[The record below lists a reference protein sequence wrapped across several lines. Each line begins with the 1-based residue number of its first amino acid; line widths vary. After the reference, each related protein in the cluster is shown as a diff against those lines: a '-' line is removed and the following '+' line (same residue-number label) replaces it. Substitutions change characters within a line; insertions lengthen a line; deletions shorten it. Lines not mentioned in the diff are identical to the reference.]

1 MHMFRRNRSFGGLPT
16 VARTAYDA
24 PQMRRHGRAGSV
36 SIRKGTLMK
45 KAAAVMVGA
54 IAFMTMLAGTAFAG
68 ETETPEP
75 TTVVEGAGG
84 GTAFTGGDASTAAIV
99 AVALVAVGL
108 VALFVARRRT
118 ATTS

>member
-1 MHMFRRNRSFGGLPT
+1 
-16 VARTAYDA
+16 
-24 PQMRRHGRAGSV
+24 
-36 SIRKGTLMK
+36 MK
-45 KAAAVMVGA
+45 RAAAVLVGA
-54 IAFMTMLAGTAFAG
+54 IALMTTLAGTAFAYS
-68 ETETPEP
+68 ETPEP
-75 TTVVEGAGG
+75 TTVVEGSGG

>member
-1 MHMFRRNRSFGGLPT
+1 
-16 VARTAYDA
+16 
-24 PQMRRHGRAGSV
+24 
-36 SIRKGTLMK
+36 MK
-45 KAAAVMVGA
+45 KAAAVLFGA
-54 IAFMTMLAGTAFAG
+54 MAFVAMLAGTAFAG
-68 ETETPEP
+68 YTESPEP
-75 TTVVEGAGG
+75 TTVVEGSGGGAGAG

>member
-1 MHMFRRNRSFGGLPT
+1 
-16 VARTAYDA
+16 
-24 PQMRRHGRAGSV
+24 
-36 SIRKGTLMK
+36 MK
-45 KAAAVMVGA
+45 KAAAVLIGA
-54 IAFMTMLAGTAFAG
+54 MAFMTMLAGTAFAG
-68 ETETPEP
+68 YTDSPEP
-75 TTVVEGAGG
+75 TTVVEGSGGGAG

>member
-1 MHMFRRNRSFGGLPT
+1 
-16 VARTAYDA
+16 
-24 PQMRRHGRAGSV
+24 
-36 SIRKGTLMK
+36 MK
-45 KAAAVMVGA
+45 KAAAVLVGA

-68 ETETPEP
+68 YTDSPEP
-75 TTVVEGAGG
+75 TTVVEGSGG

>member
-1 MHMFRRNRSFGGLPT
+1 
-16 VARTAYDA
+16 
-24 PQMRRHGRAGSV
+24 
-36 SIRKGTLMK
+36 MK
-45 KAAAVMVGA
+45 KAAAVLVGA
-54 IAFMTMLAGTAFAG
+54 IAFMTMLVGTAFAG
-68 ETETPEP
+68 YTNPPEP
-75 TTVVEGAGG
+75 TTVVEGSGG

>member
-1 MHMFRRNRSFGGLPT
+1 
-16 VARTAYDA
+16 
-24 PQMRRHGRAGSV
+24 
-36 SIRKGTLMK
+36 MK
-45 KAAAVMVGA
+45 KAAAVLVSA

-68 ETETPEP
+68 ETEPPEP
-75 TTVVEGAGG
+75 TTVVEGSGG

-118 ATTS
+118 ATSS

>member
-1 MHMFRRNRSFGGLPT
+1 
-16 VARTAYDA
+16 
-24 PQMRRHGRAGSV
+24 
-36 SIRKGTLMK
+36 MK
-45 KAAAVMVGA
+45 KAAAVLVSA

-68 ETETPEP
+68 ETEPPEA
-75 TTVVEGAGG
+75 TTVVEGSGG

-118 ATTS
+118 VTSS